1 MNWVL
6 ISVIAYFLSGANSVI
21 DKYLLH
27 RSIPHPLVYAFY
39 VGIFSIF
46 SVIIAPFG
54 FAWPGF
60 EQFLWA
66 IGVGVIFLCALI
78 AFFIALKADEA
89 SRIVSLVGGA
99 TPGFILVLSIFVFE
113 IVPTHTE
120 FLALSLLVFGTV
132 VISTRRNQKCSLI
145 ELHKHECVRSTE
157 IALLAALLFA
167 LFFVSA
173 KFVFN
178 SQEFVSGFVW
188 TRIGSFLGAL
198 LLLFIPFVRRQIF
211 STTKTVSRSVGA
223 LFVANKT
230 LAGISFFLLNYA
242 ISLGNITLVNA
253 LEGIKYLFILV
264 LTLIITRNLPSVLSE
279 EITPGILIQ
288 KVVAVASIAAGLVV
302 LSIGVS

>member
-54 FAWPGF
+54 LVWPGV
-60 EQFLWA
+60 EHFLYA
-66 IGVGVIFLCALI
+66 IGVGVIFLGALV

-89 SRIVSLVGGA
+89 SRIVALVGGA
-99 TPGFILVLSIFVFE
+99 TPGFILVLSIFVFG
-113 IVPTHTE
+113 VTPTHRE
-120 FLALSLLVFGTV
+120 FLALALLVFGTV

-145 ELHKHECVRSTE
+145 EFHKHECVQSTE
-157 IALLAALLFA
+157 IALLAAFLFA

-178 SQEFVSGFVW
+178 SQEFISGFVW
-188 TRIGSFLGAL
+188 TRVGSFLGAI

-211 STTKTVSRSVGA
+211 HTTKTVKTKTGA
-223 LFVANKT
+223 LFVINKT
-230 LAGISFFLLNYA
+230 LAGVAFFLLNYA
-242 ISLGNITLVNA
+242 IAIGNITLVNA
-253 LEGIKYLFILV
+253 LEGVKYLFILAIM
-264 LTLIITRNLPSVLSE
+264 LIITRKLPTVLAE
-279 EITPGILIQ
+279 EITPFVLIQ
-288 KVVAVASIAAGLVV
+288 KTVAVVSIALGLVV
-302 LSIGVS
+302 LST

>member
-54 FAWPGF
+54 LEWPGIVP
-60 EQFLWA
+60 FLSA
-66 IGVGVIFLCALI
+66 IGVGIIFLCALI

-89 SRIVSLVGGA
+89 SRIVALVGGA

-113 IVPTHTE
+113 TTLTQTE
-120 FLALSLLVFGTV
+120 LLALAFLIFGTV

-145 ELHKHECVRSTE
+145 EFHKHECVQSTE
-157 IALLAALLFA
+157 IALLAALFFA

-173 KFVFN
+173 KFVFT
-178 SQEFVSGFVW
+178 SQDFVSGFVW

-198 LLLFIPFVRRQIF
+198 LLLLIPFVRRQIF
-211 STTKTVSRSVGA
+211 HTTKTVGAKMGA
-223 LFVANKT
+223 LFITNKT

-242 ISLGNITLVNA
+242 IFLGNITLVNA
-253 LEGIKYLFILV
+253 LEGVKYLFILI
-264 LTLIITRNLPSVLSE
+264 LTLIISRRIPSAFAE
-279 EITPGILIQ
+279 EMTPFVLIQ
-288 KVVAVASIAAGLVV
+288 KVVAIASIAVGLVI
-302 LSIGVS
+302 LSIATT

>member
-6 ISVIAYFLSGANSVI
+6 ISIIAYFLSGANSVI

-46 SVIIAPFG
+46 SIIIAPFG
-54 FAWPGF
+54 LEWPGI
-60 EQFLWA
+60 EHFLYA
-66 IGVGVIFLCALI
+66 IGVGIVFLMALI

-89 SRIVSLVGGA
+89 SRIVALVGGA
-99 TPGFILVLSIFVFE
+99 TPGFILVLSIFLLGT
-113 IVPTHTE
+113 VPNQTE
-120 FLALSLLVFGTV
+120 MIALALLVFGTV

-145 ELHKHECVRSTE
+145 EFHKHECVQSTE

-188 TRIGSFLGAL
+188 TRVGSFLGAL

-211 STTKTVSRSVGA
+211 HTTKTVGA
-223 LFVANKT
+223 KMGTLFITNKT
-230 LAGISFFLLNYA
+230 LAGVSFFLLNYA
-242 ISLGNITLVNA
+242 IALGNITLVNA
-253 LEGIKYLFILV
+253 LEGVKYLFILV
-264 LTLIITRNLPSVLSE
+264 VMLIITRKLPTVLAE
-279 EITPGILIQ
+279 EITPFVLFQ
-288 KVVAVASIAAGLVV
+288 KVVAVAAIAAGLVV
-302 LSIGVS
+302 LSVGVV

>member
-27 RSIPHPLVYAFY
+27 RSIPQPLVYAFY
-39 VGIFSIF
+39 VGVFSIF

-54 FAWPGF
+54 LAWPGF
-60 EQFLWA
+60 EHFLYA
-66 IGVGVIFLCALI
+66 IGVGIVFLCALI

-89 SRIVSLVGGA
+89 SRIVALVGGA
-99 TPGFILVLSIFVFE
+99 TPGFILVLSIFVFG
-113 IVPTHTE
+113 ITPTHKE
-120 FLALSLLVFGTV
+120 LFALAFLVFGTV

-145 ELHKHECVRSTE
+145 EFHKHECVQSTE

-178 SQEFVSGFVW
+178 SQEFISGFVW

-198 LLLFIPFVRRQIF
+198 LLLLIPFVRRQIF
-211 STTKTVSRSVGA
+211 HTTKNVKAKMGA
-223 LFVANKT
+223 LFVINKT
-230 LAGISFFLLNYA
+230 LAGVAFFLLNYA
-242 ISLGNITLVNA
+242 IAIGNIALVNA
-253 LEGIKYLFILV
+253 LEGVKYLFILAIM
-264 LTLIITRNLPSVLSE
+264 LIITRKLPTVFAE
-279 EITPGILIQ
+279 EITPFVLIQ
-288 KVVAVASIAAGLVV
+288 KTVAVVSIALGLVV
-302 LSIGVS
+302 LST